1 MMRKQQRK
9 LEKYV
14 EGLEQQTDCLQ
25 EHNTFLINENNA
37 LKDNNEKI
45 VKFMKGLEWEIEA
58 VCGYLEK
65 QKDKDD

>member
-1 MMRKQQRK
+1 MRKQQRK

>member
-1 MMRKQQRK
+1 MRKQQRK

-14 EGLEQQTDCLQ
+14 EGLEQQIDCLH
-25 EHNTFLINENNA
+25 EHYTFIINENNT